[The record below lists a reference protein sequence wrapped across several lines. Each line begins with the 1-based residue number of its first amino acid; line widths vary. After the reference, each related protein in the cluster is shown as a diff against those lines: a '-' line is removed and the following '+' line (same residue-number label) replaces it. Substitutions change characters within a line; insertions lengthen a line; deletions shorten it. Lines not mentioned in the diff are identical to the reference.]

1 MTSAVA
7 AQPRHLRPAPAAD
20 RRPAVELCLLCG
32 ASLHRASTRGFG
44 ARGVCGGCAERL
56 EMDLTGSDVAACPDC
71 GRHRELCAVM
81 PCGHPQPEVHQPI
94 PLIKKPSRGQVSGA
108 ERVKTIERL
117 AMSHLGV
124 RELGRRTGFAPSTIS
139 RWLKIDRSPVLKH
152 ALATEALDIGRAKL
166 LADAPETALNELIQ
180 LAPRVSRGDLARR
193 VAALRTKDGS
203 AACAAKEP
211 TSNSRRLRNALSLLE
226 SISRVDIADQPVLQ
240 RLLHIVEELNAGPS
254 TFSSVTQTP

>member
-7 AQPRHLRPAPAAD
+7 TLPRTVQPAPAI
-20 RRPAVELCLLCG
+20 ELCLLCG

-56 EMDLTGSDVAACPDC
+56 EMDLTGSDSASCPDC

-81 PCGHPQPEVHQPI
+81 PCNLPQPEVHQPV
-94 PLIKKPSRGQVSGA
+94 PLIKKPNRGQVSGA

-139 RWLKIDRSPVLKH
+139 RWLKIDRSPLLKH

-166 LADAPETALNELIQ
+166 LADAPETALTELIQ
-180 LAPRVSRGDLARR
+180 LAPKVSRGDLARR
-193 VAALRTKDGS
+193 VAALRTSDGTS
-203 AACAAKEP
+203 ATVAREP
-211 TSNSRRLRNALSLLE
+211 TPTSRRLRNALSSLE

-240 RLLHIVEELNAGPS
+240 RLLHILQELNTGQP
-254 TFSSVTQTP
+254 TFANVSQIH

>member
-1 MTSAVA
+1 
-7 AQPRHLRPAPAAD
+7 
-20 RRPAVELCLLCG
+20 
-32 ASLHRASTRGFG
+32 
-44 ARGVCGGCAERL
+44 
-56 EMDLTGSDVAACPDC
+56 MDLTGSDFAACPDC

-81 PCGHPQPEVHQPI
+81 PCNLPQPEVHQPV
-94 PLIKKPSRGQVSGA
+94 PLIKKPNRGQVSGA
-108 ERVKTIERL
+108 ERVQTIERL

-166 LADAPETALNELIQ
+166 LADAPETALTELIQ

-193 VAALRTKDGS
+193 VAALRSSDGS
-203 AACAAKEP
+203 SATAAKEP
-211 TSNSRRLRNALSLLE
+211 TSTSRRLRNALSALE

-240 RLLHIVEELNAGPS
+240 RLIHIVQELNASHAP
-254 TFSSVTQTP
+254 FSKVTQIQ

>member
-1 MTSAVA
+1 
-7 AQPRHLRPAPAAD
+7 
-20 RRPAVELCLLCG
+20 
-32 ASLHRASTRGFG
+32 
-44 ARGVCGGCAERL
+44 
-56 EMDLTGSDVAACPDC
+56 MDLTGSDFAACPDC

-81 PCGHPQPEVHQPI
+81 PCNLPQPEVHQPV
-94 PLIKKPSRGQVSGA
+94 PLIKKPNRGQVSGA
-108 ERVKTIERL
+108 ERVQTIERL

-166 LADAPETALNELIQ
+166 LADAPETALTELIQ

-193 VAALRTKDGS
+193 VAALRTSDGS
-203 AACAAKEP
+203 PTTAAKEP
-211 TSNSRRLRNALSLLE
+211 TSTSRRLRNALSALE

-240 RLLHIVEELNAGPS
+240 RLMHIVQDLNASHTP
-254 TFSSVTQTP
+254 FSNVPQI